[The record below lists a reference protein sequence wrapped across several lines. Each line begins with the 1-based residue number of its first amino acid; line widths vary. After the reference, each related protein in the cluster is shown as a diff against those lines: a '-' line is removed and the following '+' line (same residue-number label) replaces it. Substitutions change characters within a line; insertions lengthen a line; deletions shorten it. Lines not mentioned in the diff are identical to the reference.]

1 MINYCVI
8 CVWQCC
14 DKCYTSRGRVVWRDL
29 RMQEIDVR
37 AKHISVGDV

>member
-1 MINYCVI
+1 MLILV
-8 CVWQCC
+8 
-14 DKCYTSRGRVVWRDL
+14 GRVVGRDL